1 MLRFFIVAGVALVA
15 CWWIVIGFPSTSSN
29 APSQQS
35 FTFRR
40 RESRRPIE
48 DKPPSLRIAPS
59 NTTTPQQTWIDQAVL
74 ASVQQQALPRPQS
87 AKVSPAT
94 ATPTASTPTPP
105 HWFAIRR
112 GAGCLKVHPTSN
124 IIHFANC
131 RDNDASQLW
140 RASSTRHHHIISK
153 TNHMCLTHATTT
165 KNLIVD
171 TCKATQHTQ
180 HWVQDRASNVRKAQG
195 VTAAPHYTGVRLH
208 TKDFQCVAAPTLV
221 VESWTTW
228 PNQQDTSQWMTVR
241 KCNAY
246 DSTYFFKD
254 ISKERFYFVQEKRI
268 QRPVVVVLPEVTA
281 TTTLLQ
287 VQQHQLQF
295 EQKFRKV
302 QATAPLL
309 FVHLNGMLG
318 KDDQDQPNQ
327 QNIFKSTKNNVYH
340 FDATDATL
348 FMQKIEH
355 TLATF
360 SSDQILLA
368 NVESALTSESDVQ
381 VLSNTLE
388 KNPGLIGAG
397 GFLIGQGSVLHRN
410 CYTAVNAFQ
419 KNTPTTKG
427 LGWVAGYNALTVET
441 KHAKRCMV
449 CDRVAM
455 PLLSR
460 KKDVGVL
467 LRLQLSF
474 STATATGDA
483 WQNQLSSPLWMTTV
497 VSTPFRPRRLA
508 SCPHFVALND
518 AFAATATVLNPPGID
533 RATTSVFPITTTWKE
548 ESPCRNKQAKQEK
561 KALAMWEMLKGTL
574 HSLQQETTFVGSSI
588 QSGFLMQSLK
598 LGTIAPWDHDI
609 DLDLAFSDCG
619 SRKNIYTSGP
629 GQDVAKGCKRFL
641 PAIKNLVNG
650 LQKSKRVGIPD
661 GFGKKRWMPNNQNLG
676 WANVRMKVPF
686 AYRQSAWADVCERGD
701 DFILRES
708 WHDCLA
714 KLRKDSKKTE
724 YQTYQWLQM
733 DLHVKPGIQGSKI
746 HQQLFIDLVGPSASD
761 ELRVG
766 LHYDK
771 ATRALWHMEYIDI
784 QYGSSW
790 LEHPWDC
797 PWKYQLAFR

>member
-1 MLRFFIVAGVALVA
+1 
-15 CWWIVIGFPSTSSN
+15 
-29 APSQQS
+29 
-35 FTFRR
+35 
-40 RESRRPIE
+40 
-48 DKPPSLRIAPS
+48 
-59 NTTTPQQTWIDQAVL
+59 
-74 ASVQQQALPRPQS
+74 
-87 AKVSPAT
+87 
-94 ATPTASTPTPP
+94 
-105 HWFAIRR
+105 
-112 GAGCLKVHPTSN
+112 
-124 IIHFANC
+124 
-131 RDNDASQLW
+131 
-140 RASSTRHHHIISK
+140 
-153 TNHMCLTHATTT
+153 MCLTHATTT

-360 SSDQILLA
+360 SSDQILFA

-574 HSLQQETTFVGSSI
+574 HSLQKETTFVGSSI

-733 DLHVKPGIQGSKI
+733 DLHVKPGIKGSKI